1 MKLKWLVPVILL
13 TAVSKAQAVSNV
25 NTQLDIAE
33 SVVIVSGNANAGENV
48 CVDIYAEDKTY
59 DDFKNNQAEDVL
71 VYRRQIKADGNGEF
85 LLRAAIKQG
94 AGKYA
99 FRVIAQSDNEAF
111 DGVLAYTTKS
121 EFDKAVSLLNNAD
134 ETDIEALVKEN
145 KTALGWNSDL
155 YDEVSQSAV
164 SQRILKSIRKDKL
177 DIQNPQEVVK
187 VFDKAV
193 MLEAIAENK
202 NVDMKKAAEY
212 FELDKSFCSVW
223 ANKFSEKDINDIYS
237 QMQNHNYADEDEFVK
252 RYEEKVFLMS
262 VEKLNGYEN
271 IEKMTEDYQ
280 KHYDIGINTSLY
292 NSLSTADKKRVNSYV
307 LGKEYESYSKFA
319 QAYNAQMKN
328 NNQSGGTGGNG
339 GGGGGERKTSGENL
353 NLSVVVKE
361 NENNNNKKTFKDI
374 DDCEW
379 AHEAIYALFDKGIIS
394 GMDENNFAPNE
405 YVTRE
410 QFVKMIVC
418 AYGLL
423 DNDAEADFSDV
434 AKDNWS
440 YCYVASAFRA
450 GIIKGIDEENFGYGK
465 SITREDAAVIV
476 DRVMTKGED
485 TNAPLFDDNSSIAD
499 YASEAVYRLVGKKVI
514 NGMGN
519 NMFAPKNNCR
529 RCEAAQ
535 IIYNM
540 LVKEGNL

>member
-1 MKLKWLVPVILL
+1 MKLKWLVPIILL
-13 TAVSKAQAVSNV
+13 TAASNARAVSNV

-59 DDFKNNQAEDVL
+59 DDFENSRAEDVL
-71 VYRRQIKADGNGEF
+71 VYRRQIKADKSGEF
-85 LLRAAIKQG
+85 LIRAAIKQG

-99 FRVIAQSDNEAF
+99 FRVIAESDNEAF

-134 ETDIEALVKEN
+134 ETNIEELVKEN

-155 YDEVSQSAV
+155 YSEISQSGV
-164 SQRILKSIRKDKL
+164 SQRILKSIRKEKL
-177 DIQNPQEVVK
+177 DSQNPREVVK

-193 MLEAIAENK
+193 ILEAIAEK
-202 NVDMKKAAEY
+202 KDVDMINAAEC
-212 FELDKSFCSVW
+212 FEFDKSFCSAW
-223 ANKFSEKDINDIYS
+223 MKKLSENDISNIYS
-237 QMQNHNYADEDEFVK
+237 QMQNRNYADEDEFVK
-252 RYEEKVFLMS
+252 IYEEKVFLMS

-271 IEKMTEDYQ
+271 IERLTEDYQ
-280 KHYDIGINTSLY
+280 KHYDIGIDASLY
-292 NSLSTADKKRVNSYV
+292 NSLSAADKKRVNSYV
-307 LGKEYESYSKFA
+307 LGKKYDSYSKFA
-319 QAYNAQMKN
+319 QEYNAQMKN
-328 NNQSGGTGGNG
+328 NNPSGGSGGNG
-339 GGGGGERKTSGENL
+339 GGGGGRKTAGENL

-361 NENNNNKKTFKDI
+361 NENNNSKKTFKDI

-379 AHEAIYALFDKGIIS
+379 AKEAIYALYDKGIIS

-434 AKDNWS
+434 AKDNWG
-440 YCYVASAFRA
+440 YRYVASAFRA
-450 GIIKGIDEENFGYGK
+450 GIIKGIDEKNFGYGK

-476 DRVMTKGED
+476 DRVMTKGE
-485 TNAPLFDDNSSIAD
+485 NMNSALFDDNSSIAD

-514 NGMGN
+514 SGMGN

-540 LVKEGNL
+540 LVKEGNI